1 MVRKNVQE
9 RAKGNEF
16 HFAERSRFGAV
27 PKYFKALVF
36 EWRLKR
42 AKKKAASDAALYGK
56 KFLVVVFGGKP
67 VVVSMQGI
75 KKLIRQHRFR
85 EGFTAEKAEKCALY
99 VAIPDNSKKQTPC
112 S

>member
-1 MVRKNVQE
+1 MVR
-9 RAKGNEF
+9 
-16 HFAERSRFGAV
+16 
-27 PKYFKALVF
+27 KYFKALVF

-75 KKLIRQHRFR
+75 KKLIRQHRFAK
-85 EGFTAEKAEKCALY
+85 GFTAEKAKNARCTSPILTTQKSRRH
-99 VAIPDNSKKQTPC
+99 VPDD
-112 S
+112 

>member
-1 MVRKNVQE
+1 MVR
-9 RAKGNEF
+9 
-16 HFAERSRFGAV
+16 
-27 PKYFKALVF
+27 KYFKALVF

-75 KKLIRQHRFR
+75 KKLIRQHLSQRGSR
-85 EGFTAEKAEKCALY
+85 PRKPKNARCTSPYLTTQKSKRH
-99 VAIPDNSKKQTPC
+99 VPDD
-112 S
+112 

>member
-1 MVRKNVQE
+1 MVR
-9 RAKGNEF
+9 
-16 HFAERSRFGAV
+16 
-27 PKYFKALVF
+27 KYFKALVF

-67 VVVSMQGI
+67 VVVPMQGI
-75 KKLIRQHRFR
+75 KKLIRQHRFAK
-85 EGFTAEKAEKCALY
+85 GFTAEKAEKCALY

>member
-42 AKKKAASDAALYGK
+42 AKKKAAGDAALYGK

-67 VVVSMQGI
+67 VVVSMQAI

-85 EGFTAEKAEKCALY
+85 EGFTAGKAEKCALY
-99 VAIPDNSKKQTPC
+99 VAYTRQLKKAEPC

>member
-1 MVRKNVQE
+1 MVRK
-9 RAKGNEF
+9 
-16 HFAERSRFGAV
+16 
-27 PKYFKALVF
+27 YFKVLAF

-75 KKLIRQHRFR
+75 KKLIRQHRFAKS
-85 EGFTAEKAEKCALY
+85 FTAEKAMKCALF
-99 VAIPDNSKKQTPC
+99 VAYPKY
-112 S
+112 

>member
-1 MVRKNVQE
+1 MVK
-9 RAKGNEF
+9 
-16 HFAERSRFGAV
+16 
-27 PKYFKALVF
+27 KYFKAIVF

-42 AKKKAASDAALYGK
+42 AKKKADRDAALYGK

-75 KKLIRQHRFR
+75 KKLIRQHRFTK
-85 EGFTAEKAEKCALY
+85 GFTAGKAEKCALH
-99 VAIPDNSKKQTPC
+99 VAMPGNPKTQEPC

>member
-67 VVVSMQGI
+67 VVVSMQAI

-99 VAIPDNSKKQTPC
+99 VAYPRQLKKAEPC

>member
-1 MVRKNVQE
+1 MVR
-9 RAKGNEF
+9 
-16 HFAERSRFGAV
+16 
-27 PKYFKALVF
+27 KYFKALVF

-42 AKKKAASDAALYGK
+42 VRKKADNDAALYGK

-99 VAIPDNSKKQTPC
+99 VAYPRQLKKAEPC